1 MFQLILQAAPAD
13 GGMGNWVQPTI
24 LVLIFVVMYFFM
36 IRPQSK
42 KQKEQ
47 RKFQEEIQK
56 GDRIVTASGIHGK
69 IVDSDER
76 TLTIDLETGKMKI
89 ERVAVSNELT
99 LANYPKN
106 KS

>member
-1 MFQLILQAAPAD
+1 MIFQLILDAPQ
-13 GGMGNWVQPTI
+13 GGMANWSSTI
-24 LVLIFVVMYFFM
+24 FLVLIMLVFYFFM

-47 RKFQEEIQK
+47 RKFQDDIQK

-69 IVDSDER
+69 ISELDER
-76 TLTIDLETGKMKI
+76 TLTLELENGKMKI

>member
-1 MFQLILQAAPAD
+1 MFQLILQAPQ
-13 GGMGNWVQPTI
+13 GGFSNWSSPI
-24 LVLIFVVMYFFM
+24 FLVLIMVVFYFFM

-69 IVDSDER
+69 ITEMDER
-76 TLTIDLETGKMKI
+76 TVTIDLENGKMKI
-89 ERVAVSNELT
+89 ERVAISNDLT
-99 LANYPKN
+99 ASTYPKN